1 MLYGAVQKNDAYHSN
16 PFSIAHSDPVLL
28 CTFWSCYGRTGVIK
42 KFWEWAYKSDK
53 GDLIKIWLIYFS
65 RSSSLYLYLHL
76 LMDFWTTFSVAAI
89 FNSHSNTTAWQW
101 PYV

>member
-1 MLYGAVQKNDAYHSN
+1 MMLRCSMELYRRMMLITAI
-16 PFSIAHSDPVLL
+16 PFSVLL

-53 GDLIKIWLIYFS
+53 PDLIKIWLIYFS

-89 FNSHSNTTAWQW
+89 FNSHSNPTAWQS